1 MAQNNNSKNPLLKKL
16 ITLLLLILLLQVPI
30 SQISE
35 LTHDRSTTKNIALQ
49 ELRRVVGEA
58 QIVTTPTLILS
69 LASFKPENELNTPA
83 EELRHIHMSLIP
95 KNLMVRTIL
104 KSELR
109 YRGIYS
115 LPYYVAKVHMEG
127 HFELPYDSEISMEE
141 RNNWKIRRDV
151 AANFHMALDNRR
163 ALRQEIHAVIGEEK
177 TTLQLV
183 EDGEN
188 RKSIELSATI
198 FLNEKKLIPFAIDLE
213 IAGTGSLR
221 FAALA
226 ENSTVKILSD
236 WNSLSYVG
244 AYLPIEKSETT
255 DGSEATWQ
263 IPGSSQGA
271 AYTLQQQTWINQSQK
286 ENLFGVDFITPLDVH
301 RMVERAVKYEALV
314 VVLAFLAFF
323 LFEIACGTQ
332 IHGVQYLFLGA
343 ALVLFYLLLL
353 SIAELTGFSLAYLLA
368 AGIVIAIMTCY
379 SRVILERSQHSWIVA
394 SYFATSYGFTY
405 SLLTEQDYSL
415 LFGSLGLTLI
425 LAAVMYFTR
434 KIDWFALEHGLRSTE
449 PVNPEL

>member
-16 ITLLLLILLLQVPI
+16 ITLLLLMLLLQVPI

-188 RKSIELSATI
+188 
-198 FLNEKKLIPFAIDLE
+198 
-213 IAGTGSLR
+213 
-221 FAALA
+221 
-226 ENSTVKILSD
+226 
-236 WNSLSYVG
+236 Y
-244 AYLPIEKSETT
+244 
-255 DGSEATWQ
+255 
-263 IPGSSQGA
+263 
-271 AYTLQQQTWINQSQK
+271 QQQ
-286 ENLFGVDFITPLDVH
+286 
-301 RMVERAVKYEALV
+301 
-314 VVLAFLAFF
+314 FF
-323 LFEIACGTQ
+323 
-332 IHGVQYLFLGA
+332 
-343 ALVLFYLLLL
+343 
-353 SIAELTGFSLAYLLA
+353 
-368 AGIVIAIMTCY
+368 
-379 SRVILERSQHSWIVA
+379 
-394 SYFATSYGFTY
+394 
-405 SLLTEQDYSL
+405 
-415 LFGSLGLTLI
+415 
-425 LAAVMYFTR
+425 
-434 KIDWFALEHGLRSTE
+434 
-449 PVNPEL
+449 